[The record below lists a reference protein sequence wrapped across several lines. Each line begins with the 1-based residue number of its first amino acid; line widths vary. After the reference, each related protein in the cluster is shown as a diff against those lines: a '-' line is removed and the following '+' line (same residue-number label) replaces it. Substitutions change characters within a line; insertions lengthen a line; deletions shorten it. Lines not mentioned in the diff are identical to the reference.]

1 MSEWAPLLQIGIVFT
16 ILLVGLFSGTIVERR
31 HYRSIV
37 ARERVFRPM
46 PVTNTRHLPDGL
58 EVRRSWLVTGA
69 VVISVD
75 SFKALLASLQSFFGG
90 HVTAYETLVD
100 RARREAVLRLHEQA
114 TGADLV
120 LNLRIETS
128 AVGTGEPGES
138 VSSVEA
144 FAYAT
149 AVEVAK

>member
-1 MSEWAPLLQIGIVFT
+1 VSEWAPLVQIGIPLT

-31 HYRSIV
+31 HYRSIET
-37 ARERVFRPM
+37 RERAVRSL
-46 PVTNTRHLPDGL
+46 PVTNTKRLPDGL
-58 EVRRSWLVTGA
+58 EVQRSWLVGGA

-90 HVTAYETLVD
+90 RVSAYETLVD

-114 TGADLV
+114 AGADLI

-128 AVGTGEPGES
+128 SVGSGEPGES